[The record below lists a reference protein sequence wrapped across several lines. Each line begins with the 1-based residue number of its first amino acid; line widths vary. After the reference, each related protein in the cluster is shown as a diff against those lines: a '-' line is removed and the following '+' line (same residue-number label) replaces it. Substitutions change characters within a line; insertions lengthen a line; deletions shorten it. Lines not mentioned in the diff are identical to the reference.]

1 MHPNTVTFIWLLLA
15 IACFGATHLCFAYE
29 RKSRKWYSDRV
40 AIFLA
45 GFFFA
50 LGCVASIAVIMG
62 LA

>member
-1 MHPNTVTFIWLLLA
+1 MHANTLTFIWLLLA
-15 IACFGATHLCFAYE
+15 IAYFGATRLCLVYE
-29 RKSRKWYSDRV
+29 RKSRKWWPDRV

-50 LGCVASIAVIMG
+50 LGCVASVAVIVG